1 MKVTRERK
9 QNWQATNETDLRK
22 RHVVFLVVDNGQ
34 AQRKTNGI
42 SKGIGKY
49 THPFL
54 PSTLFIII

>member
-9 QNWQATNETDLRK
+9 QNWQATNENDLRK

-34 AQRKTNGI
+34 GQRKTNGI

-49 THPFL
+49 TRSFL
-54 PSTLFIII
+54 SSTSLIII

>member
-34 AQRKTNGI
+34 AQRKTNGT

-49 THPFL
+49 IHPFL
-54 PSTLFIII
+54 PFISLITI